1 MDCIRHRFAMAN
13 LQGLGVQG
21 AMVRVG
27 WPLLCK
33 AQHCRV
39 LGIVARWLTYGGRE
53 LTDKKNAA
61 AGKPTMAL
69 QEE

>member
-1 MDCIRHRFAMAN
+1 M
-13 LQGLGVQG
+13 L
-21 AMVRVG
+21 RVS

-33 AQHCRV
+33 AQRWRV
-39 LGIVARWLTYGGRE
+39 LGIALRWLTYGGRE